1 MVLSSR
7 LAKRIGVRR
16 PNVPGGGPRR
26 GGAGPVTDARQVLNA
41 RGLRNNL
48 GRGSNP
54 RAFRSTL
61 RSDQLVA
68 TAIRGTNTAG
78 PRFPKRQ
85 AQVATSGQLAGRV
98 GHVGRV
104 QTRQQGLVSAT
115 KRLAHGR
122 VSSSLRL
129 WALGHRSGAGSFSS
143 QRQEDGDGIDDVFP
157 QSTDK
162 RIRVS
167 SDGISVTTVN
177 NWQPPRRNL
186 APTRTPVALAEDED
200 DLERMTLE
208 DVLGKSPSSWK
219 TPTASTSRLYRVPPV
234 RTIPTMVS
242 RIQDRLDGGGATAA
256 RRTPSEPLQ
265 GVSVLVANLHPQVTE
280 SDIRD
285 LFQDIGPM
293 QDVRMVGVG
302 TALATFHRQT
312 DAVKAFKAYHGR
324 LLDHQPM
331 NLTVLTLSTLQL
343 DQR

>member
-143 QRQEDGDGIDDVFP
+143 QRQEDGDGIDDVVSGLGLGCQCQVFSKYLDKEAE
-157 QSTDK
+157 QFCALKAWDTDK
-162 RIRVS
+162 CHHL
-167 SDGISVTTVN
+167 ISY
-177 NWQPPRRNL
+177 L
-186 APTRTPVALAEDED
+186 AQVRWTSNTMSRENQLCFDNEYAESRED
-200 DLERMTLE
+200 D
-208 DVLGKSPSSWK
+208 SH
-219 TPTASTSRLYRVPPV
+219 A
-234 RTIPTMVS
+234 
-242 RIQDRLDGGGATAA
+242 
-256 RRTPSEPLQ
+256 
-265 GVSVLVANLHPQVTE
+265 
-280 SDIRD
+280 
-285 LFQDIGPM
+285 
-293 QDVRMVGVG
+293 
-302 TALATFHRQT
+302 
-312 DAVKAFKAYHGR
+312 
-324 LLDHQPM
+324 
-331 NLTVLTLSTLQL
+331 
-343 DQR
+343 